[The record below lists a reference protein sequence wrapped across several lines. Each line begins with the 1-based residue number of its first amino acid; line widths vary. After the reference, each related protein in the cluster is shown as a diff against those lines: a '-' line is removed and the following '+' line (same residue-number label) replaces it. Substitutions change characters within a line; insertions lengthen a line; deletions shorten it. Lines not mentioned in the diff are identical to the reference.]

1 MTIRITGLNSGLDT
15 DSIIKELVSAYRS
28 KGDKLK
34 KKQTKLS
41 WTQDKWKSLNA
52 KVLNLYK
59 SLDSLRFSSG
69 YNMKKTSV
77 SDTTKATVI
86 AGKGRNAC
94 SG

>member
-28 KGDKLK
+28 KGDKVK
-34 KKQTKLS
+34 KQQTKLS

-59 SLDSLRFSSG
+59 SLDSLRFTSG
-69 YNMKKTSV
+69 YNVK
-77 SDTTKATVI
+77 I
-86 AGKGRNAC
+86 GRAHV
-94 SG
+94 